1 MQDWNELMSGKT
13 FITDLGVTK
22 TSVINGEEVNIGQY
36 AVWSPVT
43 NSTGHQVIEVGS
55 DLEVLM
61 QKYTIPEDRV
71 CRLAANTDIREG

>member
-1 MQDWNELMSGKT
+1 MQDWNELMSGKA

-61 QKYTIPEDRV
+61 RKYLIPEDRV
-71 CRLAANTDIREG
+71 CRLAANTNIREG